1 MMICA
6 VVSFSFTAPP
16 RSLEDPPQATRSVKR
31 RGILDSTA
39 DSRSK
44 AAFRL
49 FSSDATRPSDHWAV
63 ADRRPSGS
71 ERRRMGGQ
79 SISAVDEALTCAG
92 FGDAEIVVIDD
103 GSTDGTVDEAKNLR
117 ARTPVRVVSQD
128 NQGRFLARRR
138 GLMEARATSRSSSTP
153 VSYCIP
159 RLSFVRPLLDDP
171 STQVWTACRHRDH
184 RQPDRPL
191 RRDRAHRLAPLP
203 RPPSSRRLRHRGVR
217 LLPQGHDCAALPH
230 DVDHGGVRELQ
241 PHRRRP
247 PQDQRRHLAPV
258 SSPGASRSTSPGYVH
273 LPRPHHA
280 GRFPEARPPPRLGA
294 DRRLPPTRRLFARE
308 IKIVLALSPVLA
320 LVALRRPPGH
330 RCRSGGSGGH
340 DGSGL
345 RHGRRTRTGGA
356 GSARSCSVC
365 ATWRGCGA

>member
-1 MMICA
+1 
-6 VVSFSFTAPP
+6 
-16 RSLEDPPQATRSVKR
+16 
-31 RGILDSTA
+31 
-39 DSRSK
+39 
-44 AAFRL
+44 
-49 FSSDATRPSDHWAV
+49 
-63 ADRRPSGS
+63 
-71 ERRRMGGQ
+71 
-79 SISAVDEALTCAG
+79 
-92 FGDAEIVVIDD
+92 
-103 GSTDGTVDEAKNLR
+103 
-117 ARTPVRVVSQD
+117 
-128 NQGRFLARRR
+128 
-138 GLMEARATSRSSSTP
+138 MEARATSRSSSTP

-247 PQDQRRHLAPV
+247 PQDQRRHQAARSVARRQPINIAGLAACTYHARTTLAGFLKHAHHRGSV
-258 SSPGASRSTSPGYVH
+258 LIDGY
-273 LPRPHHA
+273 LQPDA
-280 GRFPEARPPPRLGA
+280 W
-294 DRRLPPTRRLFARE
+294 FARE

-345 RHGRRTRTGGA
+345 RQGRAERGLVVLGA
-356 GSARSCSVC
+356 LDPVRC
-365 ATWRGCGA
+365 ATWRGCVA